1 MPRATNN
8 PATRR
13 RKNKVFKA
21 AKGYI
26 GRRGTLIRAAS
37 ETVEKA
43 WARSFKDRKRKKRN
57 YRSLWI
63 IRINAA
69 ARENGVSYS
78 RFMAGLKAQG
88 IALDRKQLAD
98 LAVHDPAAF
107 TALARQL
114 AAQ

>member
-8 PATRR
+8 PATRHR
-13 RKNKVFKA
+13 RNKIFKA

-26 GRRGTLIRAAS
+26 GRRGTLIRQAS
-37 ETVEKA
+37 ATVEKG
-43 WARSFKDRKRKKRN
+43 WARAFKDRKRKKRD

-63 IRINAA
+63 VRINAA
-69 ARENGVSYS
+69 ARENGISYS

-98 LAVHDPAAF
+98 LAMHDPAAF
-107 TALARQL
+107 TALAKQVS
-114 AAQ
+114 AQ

>member
-8 PATRR
+8 PATRHR
-13 RKNKVFKA
+13 RNKIFKA

-26 GRRGTLIRAAS
+26 GRRGTLIRSAS
-37 ETVEKA
+37 ATVEKG
-43 WARSFKDRKRKKRN
+43 WARAFGDRKRKKRD

-63 IRINAA
+63 VRINAA
-69 ARENGVSYS
+69 ARDNGLTYS
-78 RFMAGLKAQG
+78 RFMAGLKVQG

-98 LAVHDPAAF
+98 IAMHDPAAF
-107 TALARQL
+107 TALAQQV